1 MNESLKTFAQSIASV
16 TDAEALIDAL
26 QTERQTSVRINP
38 KKLGT
43 QQLASV
49 PWCNNGYYMENR
61 PLFTLDPFFHS
72 GAYYVQE
79 ASSMF
84 IEQVI
89 APLATRPLRVLD
101 LCAAPGGK
109 TTLALSLLPEGSLLV
124 ANEVIKSRAQ
134 ILSENLIKWGN
145 PNCIVTNN
153 DPKDF
158 DFLRG
163 FFDII
168 IVDAPCSGEGMFRK
182 DSNAINEWSP
192 ENVDLCSKRQ
202 LRILYDIWPCLAPN
216 GTLLYSTCTFNEKEN
231 EDVVSR
237 FISENDATS
246 EQIPLQKEWN
256 ITEREKNGAYS
267 YRFFPHLTK
276 GEGFSLSVI
285 RKGEGSEYSTPKK
298 IAQPKVFSILS
309 NKNSVQF
316 QTLITQDDIFFFE
329 DKKNCVWAF
338 PNDQQKILCEI
349 ATHCSLVHAGTPV
362 AEVFGNKINPLPG
375 LAFSYIYANESFP
388 VVHIDLETAIRY
400 FKKEPLSI
408 ENAPK
413 GWIQLLYNNISIGFV
428 KNIGNRANNPYPSEW
443 AIKMNVDYSRLPKID
458 WETLEN

>member
-1 MNESLKTFAQSIASV
+1 MNESLHTFAQSIASV
-16 TDAEALIDAL
+16 TDAEALINAL
-26 QTERQTSVRINP
+26 QTERQTSIRINS
-38 KKLGT
+38 KKLG
-43 QQLASV
+43 QQELPSV
-49 PWCNNGYYMENR
+49 PWCKNGYYLEDR
-61 PLFTLDPFFHS
+61 PLFTLDPLFHS

-109 TTLALSLLPEGSLLV
+109 TTLALSLLPEGSLLI
-124 ANEVIKSRAQ
+124 ANEVIKNRAQ

-145 PNCIVTNN
+145 MDCIVTNN

-231 EDVVSR
+231 EDVVAR
-237 FISENDATS
+237 FINENDATC
-246 EQIPLQKEWN
+246 EQIPLKDEWN
-256 ITEREKNGAYS
+256 ITERKKDGAYS

-285 RKGEGSEYSTPKK
+285 RKNEGSEYSLPKK
-298 IAQPKVFSILS
+298 LSQPKSFSILS
-309 NKNSVQF
+309 SKNTVPFKS
-316 QTLITQDDIFFFE
+316 LIKKEDVVFFE
-329 DKKNCVWAF
+329 DKQNKVWAF
-338 PNDQQKILCEI
+338 AEDYQKILCEI
-349 ATHCSLVHAGTPV
+349 AAHCSLIHAGTPV

-375 LAFSYIYANESFP
+375 LAFSYNYADNSFP
-388 VVHIDLETAIRY
+388 SVTVDLETAIHY
-400 FKKEPLSI
+400 FKKEPLVLD
-408 ENAPK
+408 NTPK
-413 GWIQLLYNNISIGFV
+413 GWIQLKYNNSSIGFV
-428 KNIGNRANNPYPSEW
+428 KNIGNRANNPYPAEW
-443 AIKMNVDYSRLPKID
+443 TIKMNVDYSRLPQMKWNIR
-458 WETLEN
+458 

>member
-1 MNESLKTFAQSIASV
+1 MNDSLHTFAQSIASV
-16 TDAEALIDAL
+16 TDADALIEAL

-38 KKLGT
+38 KKLGK
-43 QQLASV
+43 QYLPSV
-49 PWCNNGYYMENR
+49 PWCTNGYYLEDR
-61 PLFTLDPFFHS
+61 PLFTLDPLFHS

-89 APLATRPLRVLD
+89 APLATKPLRVLD

-124 ANEVIKSRAQ
+124 ANEVIRSRAQ

-145 PNCIVTNN
+145 PDCIVTNN

-182 DSNAINEWSP
+182 DSNAIEEWSP

-231 EDVVSR
+231 EDVVAR

-246 EQIPLQKEWN
+246 ERVSLQKEWN
-256 ITEREKNGAYS
+256 ITEREKDGAYS

-285 RKGEGSEYSTPKK
+285 RKGEGSDYSFPKK
-298 IAQPKVFSILS
+298 TSQPKSFSILS
-309 NKNSVQF
+309 NKNTSQF
-316 QTLITQDDIFFFE
+316 QPFITKEDVFFFE
-329 DKKNCVWAF
+329 DKQNKVWALA
-338 PNDQQKILCEI
+338 NNHQKILYEI
-349 ATHCSLVHAGTPV
+349 ATHCTLVHAGIPV

-375 LAFSYIYANESFP
+375 LAFSSKYNTNAFP
-388 VVHIDLETAIRY
+388 IVAIDLETAIHY
-400 FKKEPLSI
+400 FKKEPLII

-413 GWIQLLYNNISIGFV
+413 GWIQLQYNNIPIGFV

-443 AIKMNVDYSRLPKID
+443 TIKMNVDYSRLPKID
-458 WETLEN
+458 WHNL